1 MKLIFWGT
9 RGSIAKPGKGTIKYG
24 GNTPALE
31 IISDSGNKLYIDAGT
46 GIHALGNKI
55 IDENSPNEINLLI
68 THSHW
73 DHIQGLPFFK
83 PLYSK
88 DFKVNIYVS
97 PNNSFN
103 PEDIINRQFTS
114 QFFPVD
120 KDVLQADI
128 EIIKLKDSMELSIN
142 DFNVKTASVH
152 HSKNTLGFNIEN
164 NNKKFVYL
172 TDNEIY
178 YDGEIPELQNI
189 SLHNKDLIDF
199 AKDADLLVHDCMF
212 DFNDYA
218 PKIGWGHSN
227 NLSAVLFA
235 SAASV
240 KKVLLFHYNPEY
252 TDNRLDEICEA
263 TRLFVSE
270 NSISVDFE
278 LAAEEK
284 IYEI

>member
-1 MKLIFWGT
+1 MKITFWGT
-9 RGSIAKPGKGTIKYG
+9 RGSIAKPGRGTIKYG
-24 GNTPALE
+24 GNTPAIE
-31 IISDSGNKLYIDAGT
+31 IVSDSGNKLYLDAGT

-55 IDENSPNEINLLI
+55 IEENSPKEINLLI

-88 DFKVNIYVS
+88 NFKVNIFVS

-120 KDVLQADI
+120 KDVLQAEI
-128 EIIKLKDSMELSIN
+128 EIVKLKSSMEFTVN
-142 DFNVKTASVH
+142 DFNVKTIAVH
-152 HSKNTLGFNIEN
+152 HSNNTLGFKIETG
-164 NNKKFVYL
+164 NKKFVYL

-178 YDGEIPELQNI
+178 YDGESPELHSI
-189 SLHNKDLIDF
+189 SERNKDLVDF
-199 AKDADLLVHDCMF
+199 AKGADLLVHDCMF

-227 NLSAVLFA
+227 NLSAILFA
-235 SAASV
+235 CAASV

-252 TDNRLDEICEA
+252 TDDRLDEICDA
-263 TRLFVSE
+263 TRKFVKDKSLT
-270 NSISVDFE
+270 IDFE

>member
-31 IISDSGNKLYIDAGT
+31 ITSGSGNKLYLDAGT

-55 IDENSPNEINLLI
+55 IKNNSPREINILI

-83 PLYSK
+83 PMYSK
-88 DFKVNIYVS
+88 NFKINIYVS

-120 KDVLQADI
+120 KDVLQAEI
-128 EIIKLKDSMELSIN
+128 EIIKLNESMNFQIN
-142 DFNVKTASVH
+142 DFQIETVPVH
-152 HSKNTLGFNIEN
+152 HSKNTLGFKIQND
-164 NNKKFVYL
+164 NKKLAYL
-172 TDNEIY
+172 TDNEIFY
-178 YDGEIPELQNI
+178 EGELPRLNDIEEK
-189 SLHNKDLIDF
+189 NKDLINF
-199 AKDADLLVHDCMF
+199 TKGVDLLVHDCMF
-212 DFNDYA
+212 AFNDYA
-218 PKIGWGHSN
+218 QKIGWGHSN

-235 SAASV
+235 RAASV
-240 KKVLLFHYNPEY
+240 KKLLLFHFNPEY
-252 TDNRLDEICEA
+252 NDNRLDEICA
-263 TRLFVSE
+263 DTRNFVKE
-270 NSISVDFE
+270 NSIDVDFE
-278 LAAEEK
+278 LAIEENSYD
-284 IYEI
+284 I